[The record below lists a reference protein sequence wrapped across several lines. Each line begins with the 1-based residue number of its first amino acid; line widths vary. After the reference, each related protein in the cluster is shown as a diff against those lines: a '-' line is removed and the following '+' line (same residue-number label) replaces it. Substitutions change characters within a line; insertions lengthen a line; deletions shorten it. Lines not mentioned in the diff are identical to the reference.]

1 MLSEALEVVE
11 DVLRVQEARLADEA
25 EPRDGFLV
33 DLSSRAAPGWWAM
46 IRKYVNPRLSKYAD
60 VSEVLRGVGVF
71 GVGARALVAQVSG
84 VEADT
89 LGALAA
95 YAHRP
100 LPAAAEGLVARVP
113 DLGLEGYELIAPPEV
128 EGGLM
133 TLVAAGAVIANL
145 ISIRLLSGGRHESLT
160 VRGAYLEVLGDLL
173 GSIAVLVAGVIVVLT
188 GWHQADALASLVV
201 GVLIVPRTVA
211 LLRDSLDVLLEA
223 TPRGVDLDHVR
234 GHILDAPGV
243 SDVHDLH
250 AWTITSGM
258 NVVSAHVVLTPDA
271 QPGDVLDHLATC
283 LADDFDVKHSTF
295 QLETAEHVAWEA
307 RGEHVRH

>member
-1 MLSEALEVVE
+1 MAGALMVSIGIFVVE
-11 DVLRVQEARLADEA
+11 IAAGIASNSLALLAD
-25 EPRDGFLV
+25 
-33 DLSSRAAPGWWAM
+33 AAH
-46 IRKYVNPRLSKYAD
+46 VFAD
-60 VSEVLRGVGVF
+60 VSGIAF
-71 GVGARALVAQVSG
+71 ALVAVR
-84 VEADT
+84 
-89 LGALAA
+89 LAA
-95 YAHRP
+95 RP
-100 LPAAAEGLVARVP
+100 RSDARTFGLYRLEIVAAAANALLLLGVAAFVFYEGLRR
-113 DLGLEGYELIAPPEV
+113 LIAPPEV

-133 TLVAAGAVIANL
+133 TLVAAGAIVANL
-145 ISIRLLSGGRHESLT
+145 VSVRLLSGGRDESLT

-173 GSIAVLVAGVIVVLT
+173 GAAAVLVAGIVVLVT
-188 GWHQADALASLVV
+188 GWHQADAVASLVV
-201 GVLIVPRTVA
+201 AVLIVPRTVG

-258 NVVSAHVVLTPDA
+258 NVVSAHVVLKPEG

-283 LADDFDVKHSTF
+283 LADDFDVTHSTF

-307 RGEHVRH
+307 RGAHVQH